1 VLSLGAGAQVLFSDD
16 FNRPDSSNL
25 GPSWTQVAGSSIGI
39 SGGAAIATTHDWP
52 LAIVNGISV
61 GYQDAVL
68 TVDALHAAAG
78 SLDYVALVYGYKDND
93 HCLFVKVQQQGANQ
107 YNYAAF
113 FYGNNGAGDFFS
125 LSTPFDSARIGT
137 WALDADTIR
146 LGIDTNFDGVWD
158 QTYDYAGVSSLTLGT
173 GVGLGMYSS
182 NSDRGVRADKY
193 VVSGKSAGHG
203 DVPEPSTVVFAVGAV
218 LGGVL
223 LRRRK

>member
-39 SGGAAIATTHDWP
+39 SGNAAIATTHDFP

-68 TVDALHAAAG
+68 TVDALHPAAG

-107 YNYAAF
+107 YNWAAF
-113 FYGNNGAGDFFS
+113 YYGNNNLAGGDFFS

-137 WALDADTIR
+137 WALDADKIR
-146 LGIDTNFDGVWD
+146 LGIDTDFDGVWD
-158 QTYDYAGVSSLTLGT
+158 QTYDYVGVSSLTLGT

-182 NSDRGVRADKY
+182 NSVLADNF